1 LGRRAYGFELKRE
14 YVKAFYEKLYPLIN
28 EDMFIQA
35 EREEKKAIQQSLW
48 GEK

>member
-1 LGRRAYGFELKRE
+1 LKRE

-48 GEK
+48 GDK